1 MRLEQEGTFRA
12 VATAWSLGKPK
23 EGSQAVPVVI
33 DFTVTAKLDDD
44 GDSRVWTDWSGYEDQ
59 TIEGRF
65 YVVGKDGAPNAANV
79 ERLARCLGWTPD
91 ALDSAPPGTVV
102 QIEVK
107 ADEYNGR
114 TTLKVQWLN
123 PADYVPT
130 APTQSPAEVRAFKA
144 RFGSQMRAIAAAAV
158 KDSGAKAGAPP
169 PARKPAPAPG
179 PVAGEPGSDV
189 QLGPDGL
196 PF

>member
-1 MRLEQEGTFRA
+1 
-12 VATAWSLGKPK
+12 LGKSK
-23 EGSQAVPVVI
+23 GGSRAVPVVI
-33 DFTVTAKLDDD
+33 DFTVTAKLDED
-44 GDSRVWTDWSGYEDQ
+44 GEWVDWSDYDDQ

-65 YVVGKDGAPNAANV
+65 YVVGKDGVPNVPNV

-91 ALDSAPPGTVV
+91 VIDDPPPSTVV

-107 ADEYNGR
+107 AEEYNGR

-123 PADYVPT
+123 PSDFVP
-130 APTQSPAEVRAFKA
+130 AAATQSPAEVKAFKQQ
-144 RFGSQMRAIAAAAV
+144 FGSQMRAIAAAAT
-158 KDSGAKAGAPP
+158 KGSGAKSAPP